1 MVACIDEELELSTS
15 HITSSRLISSHPEY
29 SCYCFRPWHMKFNLG
44 LRPYDKVVYDR
55 NLQALVDKIFP
66 NFSLQVL
73 LHDYWSS
80 CTFLYTVN
88 VFSNR
93 IFNTQDKLL
102 EEQFNAAY
110 DHEEASNNVYD
121 LPQVTRQPISLKR
134 PLQQEINKSV
144 LPPAKKPKLSGNT
157 SSTGGASSSGN
168 RSALSSNKSSSAGG
182 DSKAVEEFSGLTLR
196 VVPYEPSSNPISS
209 DTANSSTSL
218 LSLQESALAPLTR
231 PLLKVNRT
239 TVAVDQIQRFIHK
252 RLGGPEA
259 FLPKA
264 IEILRDG
271 VVQHSSWRIGQTP
284 HSPNASVIDAPNSSA
299 RPDGTIILAYR
310 RKWSVQKQDSLVL
323 HASVRPA
330 YYPMLCLCMRHLFRR
345 FKSIWNLFNFITA
358 DFIRFFTTLLS
369 FFRTDIS

>member
-1 MVACIDEELELSTS
+1 MYWWRAQAV
-15 HITSSRLISSHPEY
+15 HISYHIVSSHPEY
-29 SCYCFRPWHMKFNLG
+29 SYCFRPWRMKFNLG

-80 CTFLYTVN
+80 CTFLCTVN
-88 VFSNR
+88 DFSCR
-93 IFNTQDKLL
+93 IFNTQDKFL

-110 DHEEASNNVYD
+110 DHEEASNNMYD
-121 LPQVTRQPISLKR
+121 LPQVTRPPISLKR

-144 LPPAKKPKLSGNT
+144 LPPTKKPQLSGST
-157 SSTGGASSSGN
+157 SSTTNSSSSVN
-168 RSALSSNKSSSAGG
+168 RSALSSNKSPSAGG

-209 DTANSSTSL
+209 DTARSPTSL
-218 LSLQESALAPLTR
+218 LSPQESALAPLTR
-231 PLLKVNRT
+231 PLLKVNGT

-271 VVQHSSWRIGQTP
+271 VIQHSSWRIGQTP
-284 HSPNASVIDAPNSSA
+284 HLPNDSVIDVPHSSA

-310 RKWSVQKQDSLVL
+310 RKWSVQNRDSLAL
-323 HASVRPA
+323 PASFYPA
-330 YYPMLCLCMRHLFRR
+330 YNPMLCLCMRHL
-345 FKSIWNLFNFITA
+345 LFCF
-358 DFIRFFTTLLS
+358 
-369 FFRTDIS
+369 